1 MTVNCC
7 YCISLC
13 INELFTDAKARE
25 DGLEDFWGGDGAG
38 DGGEVVEGF
47 AEELGG
53 EVGGDAV
60 SLIV

>member
-1 MTVNCC
+1 MIVN
-7 YCISLC
+7 YYHYNALC
-13 INELFTDAKARE
+13 VNDLFSDAKARE

-53 EVGGDAV
+53 EVV
-60 SLIV
+60 F